1 MSLASAIEYQ
11 MPTALERSFRNAFS
25 GVSYALRTQRNAR
38 IHLGITLAVLVLGT
52 WLRIGIE
59 GWVPLILV
67 AGLVWTAELINTAL
81 EAAID
86 LASPQEHSLAKT
98 SKDVSAGAVLLAA
111 ATATVIGFLILGPP
125 LFMRLAP

>member
-1 MSLASAIEYQ
+1 

-25 GVSYALRTQRNAR
+25 GISYALRTQRNAR

-52 WLRIGIE
+52 WLQIGIE
-59 GWVPLILV
+59 DWVPLIIAV
-67 AGLVWTAELINTAL
+67 GLVWTAELINTAL

-86 LASPQEHSLAKT
+86 LTSPREHSLAKA

-111 ATATVIGFLILGPP
+111 TAATVVGILILGPP
-125 LFMRLAP
+125 LVTRLIP